1 MVYEVLFFREFKS
14 RGMFFCHTFPSIHEY
29 LMHQFVC
36 KEAYNVQEKRAL
48 FDGGVI
54 LYTHPDVACGKIEQ
68 GSRFLLLAE
77 FTTVIWLPYP
87 LVQWYCIL
95 LLDIPVNPSSKRF
108 NSRLCCFYERWL
120 SLALA
125 CLSKCSRGDVIIRI
139 PQRESGKGSTGFPI
153 GTCIYMIY

>member
-1 MVYEVLFFREFKS
+1 MKCCFLENLSQGECFSVTHFHPFMNIWCISLCVKRHTMFRRKE
-14 RGMFFCHTFPSIHEY
+14 HY
-29 LMHQFVC
+29 LT
-36 KEAYNVQEKRAL
+36 
-48 FDGGVI
+48 GGVI